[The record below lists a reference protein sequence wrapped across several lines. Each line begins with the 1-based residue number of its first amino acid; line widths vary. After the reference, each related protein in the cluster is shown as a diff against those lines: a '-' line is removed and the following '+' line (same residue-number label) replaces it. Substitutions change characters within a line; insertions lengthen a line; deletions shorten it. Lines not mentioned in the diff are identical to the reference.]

1 MQIFVKTLTGKTIT
15 LEVESSDTIDNVKAK
30 IQDKEGIPP
39 DQQRLIF
46 AGKQLEDGRTLSDYN
61 IQKESTLHLVL
72 RLRGGMQIFVK
83 TLTGK
88 TITLEVESSDT
99 IDNVKAKIQDKEGI
113 PPDQQR
119 LIFAGKQLE
128 DGRTL
133 SDYNIQKESTLHLV
147 LRLRG
152 GMQIFVKTLTGK
164 TITLEVE
171 SSDTI
176 DNVKAKIQDKEGI
189 PPDQQRLIFA
199 GKQLEDGRTLS
210 DYNIQKESTLH
221 LVLRLRGGMQI
232 FVKTLTGKTI
242 TLEVESSDTIDNV
255 KAKIQDKEGIP
266 PDQQRLIFAG
276 KQLEDGRTLSDYN
289 IQKESTLHLVLRL
302 RGGGKRLTGI
312 PSGLG
317 SVEAM
322 PPSYYQL
329 KFELYATPDPTSLQ
343 TNKHSSSSSSS
354 HHHDEAEI
362 WIPVPGQSSIF
373 DELPAHRPRQHRPS
387 NSLQN
392 KKQGKQSGPLTTK
405 VIDCGQ
411 HRGKSHDIREEDE
424 GRGGNLVVRLS
435 EREYREKD
443 NEGPLPKVEDGIGA
457 EKAVRDWRFGR
468 VNIESY
474 TGDNRDMVSTPA
486 APLGP
491 NLGGIGSATK
501 GKLVEQGK
509 NTEAG
514 WGVVHLYKEG
524 DGSGTVVGEWGQ
536 EGDGEQEQEQEQGT
550 ILCVPAV
557 PSYMSPSDFL
567 GFIGEGWR
575 GDVSHYR
582 MVMTSRMNRYMVLMK
597 FRERRRAEAWR
608 KQFNGRPFDSV
619 ETEICHVVFIKSITF
634 ETPGQID
641 SNRRGSE
648 GGNLMS
654 AASPSTINS
663 LKPFP
668 PPTPNLVELPTCP
681 VCLERM
687 DDTAGIMTIICQH
700 VFHCTCLETWKN
712 TGCPVC
718 RATNPMSDQDDPN
731 NPYSRP
737 FGHGVSN
744 FCTVC
749 DTPDNLWIC
758 LICGNVGCGRY
769 EGAHAKQ
776 HWKETAHSFSLELET
791 QAIWDYASDKWVHR
805 LIRDKGDGKVMELP
819 SNNDS
824 NSQRAA
830 GGAPLEDLV
839 PRAKLENI
847 GMEYTH
853 LLTSQLESQRAYFE
867 EIVNKAADKAAKA
880 ASAAE
885 SASAQAQAALKELGE
900 LREDHRVLKEET
912 VPALERELA
921 REKNRAIKS
930 TELARNLSKSLQ
942 EEKQV
947 TAGLMERIEHLKKEN
962 EGLVKTME
970 QLRLENEDLKDTNRD
985 LTMFISGQ
993 EKLREMEKEGQINE
1007 GELEDGTVGV
1017 AEGSSSGARKKKGK
1031 GKK

>member
-1 MQIFVKTLTGKTIT
+1 
-15 LEVESSDTIDNVKAK
+15 
-30 IQDKEGIPP
+30 
-39 DQQRLIF
+39 
-46 AGKQLEDGRTLSDYN
+46 
-61 IQKESTLHLVL
+61 
-72 RLRGGMQIFVK
+72 
-83 TLTGK
+83 
-88 TITLEVESSDT
+88 
-99 IDNVKAKIQDKEGI
+99 
-113 PPDQQR
+113 
-119 LIFAGKQLE
+119 
-128 DGRTL
+128 
-133 SDYNIQKESTLHLV
+133 
-147 LRLRG
+147 
-152 GMQIFVKTLTGK
+152 
-164 TITLEVE
+164 
-171 SSDTI
+171 
-176 DNVKAKIQDKEGI
+176 
-189 PPDQQRLIFA
+189 
-199 GKQLEDGRTLS
+199 
-210 DYNIQKESTLH
+210 
-221 LVLRLRGGMQI
+221 
-232 FVKTLTGKTI
+232 
-242 TLEVESSDTIDNV
+242 
-255 KAKIQDKEGIP
+255 
-266 PDQQRLIFAG
+266 
-276 KQLEDGRTLSDYN
+276 
-289 IQKESTLHLVLRL
+289 
-302 RGGGKRLTGI
+302 
-312 PSGLG
+312 
-317 SVEAM
+317 M

-329 KFELYATPDPTSLQ
+329 KFELYAKPDPTSSQ
-343 TNKHSSSSSSS
+343 TASTNS
-354 HHHDEAEI
+354 HHNHDETEI
-362 WIPVPGQSSIF
+362 WIPRPGVSSIF
-373 DELPAHRPRQHRPS
+373 DELPAHRPREHRRPTS
-387 NSLQN
+387 SREKKRENS
-392 KKQGKQSGPLTTK
+392 GAVTTK

-411 HRGKSHDIREEDE
+411 QRGKSHDTREENDE
-424 GRGGNLVVRLS
+424 GKGNLVVRLS

-474 TGDNRDMVSTPA
+474 IGGQDTMGTPA

-491 NLGGIGSATK
+491 TLGGIGAATK
-501 GKLVEQGK
+501 GKLIEQGK
-509 NTEAG
+509 NTEVG

-524 DGSGTVVGEWGQ
+524 DADGIGGAGTWGQ
-536 EGDGEQEQEQEQGT
+536 EGEGEEQEDGT

-567 GFIGEGWR
+567 GFIGERWR

-608 KQFNGRPFDSV
+608 KEFNGRPFDSV

-634 ETPGQID
+634 ETPSQTD
-641 SNRRGSE
+641 SKRKGSE
-648 GGNLMS
+648 GGSLMS
-654 AASPSTINS
+654 TASPSAINS

-718 RATNPMSDQDDPN
+718 RATNPVSDQN
-731 NPYSRP
+731 NPDNPFSRP
-737 FGHGVSN
+737 FGHGVTN
-744 FCTVC
+744 LCTVC

-819 SNNDS
+819 SSNES

-830 GGAPLEDLV
+830 GGAPSEDLV

-880 ASAAE
+880 AAAAE
-885 SASAQAQAALKELGE
+885 SASAQAQAALKELAE
-900 LREDHRVLKEET
+900 LREEHRVLKEET
-912 VPALERELA
+912 VPALEREVA
-921 REKNRAIKS
+921 REKNRANKS
-930 TELARNLSKSLQ
+930 TELARNLSKAVQ

-962 EGLVKTME
+962 EGLGKAME
-970 QLRLENEDLKDTNRD
+970 QLKLENEDLQETNRD

-993 EKLREMEKEGQINE
+993 EKLREMEKEGQ
-1007 GELEDGTVGV
+1007 LEDGELQDGTMGV
-1017 AEGSSSGARKKKGK
+1017 TEGSSSSRKKKGK
-1031 GKK
+1031 GKKK

>member
-302 RGGGKRLTGI
+302 RGGHFR
-312 PSGLG
+312 PFW

-322 PPSYYQL
+322 PSSYYQL
-329 KFELYATPDPTSLQ
+329 KFELYPTPDPTSSD
-343 TNKHSSSSSSS
+343 TISSNSRPN
-354 HHHDEAEI
+354 HDQAEI
-362 WIPVPGQSSIF
+362 WIPLPGKSNIF
-373 DELPAHRPRQHRPS
+373 DELPAHRPREHRQS
-387 NSLQN
+387 NSPRIT
-392 KKQGKQSGPLTTK
+392 KKQNSAVTTK

-411 HRGKSHDIREEDE
+411 QRGKSHDIREETEE
-424 GRGGNLVVRLS
+424 GSGNLVRLS

-443 NEGPLPKVEDGIGA
+443 KEGPLPKVEDGIGP

-468 VNIESY
+468 LNVESY
-474 TGDNRDMVSTPA
+474 TGGQSTMGTPA

-491 NLGGIGSATK
+491 NLGGIGTATK
-501 GKLVEQGK
+501 GKLIEHGK
-509 NTEAG
+509 NTELG

-524 DGSGTVVGEWGQ
+524 DEVGGADSGTWGNEGEVEGEGSG
-536 EGDGEQEQEQEQGT
+536 DGT
-550 ILCVPAV
+550 IVCVPAV
-557 PSYMSPSDFL
+557 PSYLSPIDFL
-567 GFIGEGWR
+567 GFIGEKWR
-575 GDVSHYR
+575 ENISHYR
-582 MVMTSRMNRYMVLMK
+582 MVMTSRLNRYMVLMK
-597 FRERRRAEAWR
+597 FRDRRKAEAWR
-608 KQFNGRPFDSV
+608 KEFNGKPFDTFDIV

-634 ETPGQID
+634 ETPD
-641 SNRRGSE
+641 KTDRKRKGSE
-648 GGNLMS
+648 GANLMS
-654 AASPSTINS
+654 TASPSAINS

-687 DDTAGIMTIICQH
+687 DDTAGIMTIVCQH

-718 RATNPMSDQDDPN
+718 RATNPMSDQDDPD

-737 FGHGVSN
+737 FGHGVTN
-744 FCTVC
+744 LCTVC
-749 DTPDNLWIC
+749 DTPNNLWIC

-791 QAIWDYASDKWVHR
+791 QAIWDYANNKWVHR
-805 LIRDKGDGKVMELP
+805 LIRNKGDGKVMELP
-819 SNNDS
+819 SSNNS
-824 NSQRAA
+824 NSQRATA
-830 GGAPLEDLV
+830 GAPSDDLV
-839 PRAKLENI
+839 PRAKLENL
-847 GMEYTH
+847 GKEYTY

-867 EIVNKAADKAAKA
+867 EIVNKAVDKAAKA
-880 ASAAE
+880 AAAAE
-885 SASAQAQAALKELGE
+885 SASAQAQAALEELVG
-900 LREDHRVLKEET
+900 LREEHRVLKEET
-912 VPALERELA
+912 VPALEREVA
-921 REKNRAIKS
+921 REKSRASKS
-930 TELARNLSKSLQ
+930 TELARNLSKAVQ

-962 EGLVKTME
+962 EGVAKSLE
-970 QLRLENEDLKDTNRD
+970 QLKAENEDLKETNRD

-993 EKLREMEKEGQINE
+993 EKLREMEQEGQLQE

-1017 AEGSSSGARKKKGK
+1017 AEGSSNSRKRKGKGK
-1031 GKK
+1031 GKKK